1 MKLSEYI
8 EALQTLHTQH
18 GDSLPLYYSHDDEGN
33 HFQSVHFA
41 PAVIRVLVDEQVDEQ
56 EEQGKLVICIN

>member
-33 HFQSVHFA
+33 HYQQLYFE
-41 PAVIRVLVDEQVDEQ
+41 PAVIRIDRKSVV
-56 EEQGKLVICIN
+56 